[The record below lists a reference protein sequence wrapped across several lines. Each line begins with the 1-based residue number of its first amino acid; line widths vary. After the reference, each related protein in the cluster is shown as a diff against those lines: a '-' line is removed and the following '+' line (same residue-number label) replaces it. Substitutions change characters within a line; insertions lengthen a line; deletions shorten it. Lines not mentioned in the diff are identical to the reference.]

1 LKDDRVLLTHISK
14 EMAFLKKICRGR
26 CSDDLHQDEY
36 FSHAVVRA
44 IEVIGE
50 ASKSVSPAL
59 KARHPEIDWREMAGM
74 RDYVIHRYFEIN
86 WNIVWDV
93 ISNEIPVLEPKIASM
108 LQGLN
113 AGAGTNSQGNDKM

>member
-1 LKDDRVLLTHISK
+1 MI
-14 EMAFLKKICRGR
+14 
-26 CSDDLHQDEY
+26 
-36 FSHAVVRA
+36 RA

-59 KARHPEIDWREMAGM
+59 KAKNPEIDWRDMAGM
-74 RDYVIHRYFEIN
+74 RDHVIHRYFEIN

>member
-1 LKDDRVLLTHISK
+1 MKDDRVLLTHILK

-26 CSDDLHQDEY
+26 SSDDLLQDDY
-36 FSHAVVRA
+36 FSHAAIRA

-50 ASKSVSPAL
+50 ASKSISPAL

-108 LQGLN
+108 LQNLDT
-113 AGAGTNSQGNDKM
+113 GAGTNFQSNDKT

>member
-1 LKDDRVLLTHISK
+1 MKDDRVLLTHILK

-26 CSDDLHQDEY
+26 SSDDLLQDDY
-36 FSHAVVRA
+36 FSHAAIRA

-50 ASKSVSPAL
+50 ASKSISPAL

-93 ISNEIPVLEPKIASM
+93 ISNESPVLEPKIASM
-108 LQGLN
+108 LQNLDT
-113 AGAGTNSQGNDKM
+113 GAGTNFQSNDKT